1 MDRYL
6 IHFSFMSKCVQTSDG
21 LMTRPL
27 LLKNEDL
34 PGSLQLDCFGHHA
47 LDDRS
52 ENQSEE
58 FWVSLLASFFF
69 LFVCLFLL
77 ICCCQNRWENPC
89 FALCPSGQTSVWFPC
104 NDSVPG
110 PEGEALVE
118 EKVGNIGRDQKA
130 SKHTFVSKTVR
141 RALGHLLFCGS
152 NWVSNLVMV
161 I

>member
-1 MDRYL
+1 MDRCL
-6 IHFSFMSKCVQTSDG
+6 IHFSFMSKCVQTSDKTSAFKEWGSTRFTTVG
-21 LMTRPL
+21 LLWISCFRRPIRESVRGVLSFSFSLFFCLFVSFNL
-27 LLKNEDL
+27 LL
-34 PGSLQLDCFGHHA
+34 
-47 LDDRS
+47 
-52 ENQSEE
+52 
-58 FWVSLLASFFF
+58 
-69 LFVCLFLL
+69 
-77 ICCCQNRWENPC
+77 WENPC